1 MSEHTHLPPA
11 VVAICFTADEAFT
24 IESLLTGE
32 GFLCVTDAEESRTRE
47 SRASTPSEILTI
59 YVPGAQARE
68 ARELVATARR
78 PVRVPAR
85 NGAARAVST

>member
-32 GFLCVTDAEESRTRE
+32 GFLCVTDAQDSHTGK
-47 SRASTPSEILTI
+47 PSEILTI
-59 YVPGAQARE
+59 YVPGAQATE
-68 ARELVATARR
+68 ARQLVASPRR
-78 PVRVPAR
+78 IHAG
-85 NGAARAVST
+85 NGAA

>member
-32 GFLCVTDAEESRTRE
+32 GFLCVTDAQDSRTGK
-47 SRASTPSEILTI
+47 PSEILTI
-59 YVPGAQARE
+59 YVPGAQATE
-68 ARELVATARR
+68 ARQLVATTRR
-78 PVRVPAR
+78 APRRIHAG
-85 NGAARAVST
+85 NGAA

>member
-32 GFLCVTDAEESRTRE
+32 GFLCVTDAEE